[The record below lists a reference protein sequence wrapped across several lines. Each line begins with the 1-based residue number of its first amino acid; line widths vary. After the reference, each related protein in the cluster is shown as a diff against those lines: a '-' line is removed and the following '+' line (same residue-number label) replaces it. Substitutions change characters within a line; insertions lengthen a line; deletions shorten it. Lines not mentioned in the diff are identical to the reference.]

1 MVQLEGE
8 GAVAMIWTSGIF
20 NGGMPLRAASLA
32 CASGPP
38 LPMVFTTPPA
48 ASAESMRPAPRFV
61 TAPTAAA
68 AERVLSKLRRS
79 MDFLLFDKNGDL
91 EAEDRAQ
98 AKHTRR

>member
-1 MVQLEGE
+1 MVQLELD
-8 GAVAMIWTSGIF
+8 GAVAMISTSVIF

-48 ASAESMRPAPRFV
+48 VSAESIRPPPRFV

-68 AERVLSKLRRS
+68 AERVFSKLRRS
-79 MDFLLFDKNGDL
+79 MNFSFSVELKDDDNWKLMAALG
-91 EAEDRAQ
+91 
-98 AKHTRR
+98 